1 MNFSDELSKAMSPH
15 GLIEFNLFGMKLFI
29 TDTIVLMWIVMLLIA
44 VFVLIF
50 TRNLRKVPE
59 GKQNVVEMFVEFMQK
74 FANDNIGHYGK
85 HFYQYLGTVILFL
98 VFSNIISIF
107 NIIPIG
113 SILAA
118 LTKNKNF
125 LELAIRPPT
134 RDVNLTVTLALISIL
149 IVLFS
154 SIRFKGFKGWLH
166 YHIEPSPIIL
176 PFKIMDY
183 FVRPLSLSMRLFGN
197 ILGAFIVM
205 ELIYLALPVVFPA
218 AFSIYFDLFDGILQA
233 YVFVFLTALY
243 IAEAIE

>member
-1 MNFSDELSKAMSPH
+1 MNFSEELSKAMSPH
-15 GLIEFNLFGMKLFI
+15 GLIELNLFGMKLFI
-29 TDTIVLMWIVMLLIA
+29 TDTIVLMWFVMLLIA

-50 TRNLRKVPE
+50 TRNLKKVPD
-59 GKQNVVEMFVEFMQK
+59 GRQNVVEMFVEFIQK
-74 FANDNIGHYGK
+74 FADDNIGHHGK
-85 HFYQYLGTVILFL
+85 HFYQYLGTIILFL
-98 VFSNIISIF
+98 IFSNSISIF

-113 SILAA
+113 NILASI
-118 LTKNKNF
+118 TGNESF
-125 LELAIRPPT
+125 LELGIRPPT

-154 SIRFKGFKGWLH
+154 GIRVKGFKGWLH
-166 YHIEPSPIIL
+166 YHIEPVPIIL

-205 ELIYLALPVVFPA
+205 ELLYVAMPLVLPA

-233 YVFVFLTALY
+233 YVFVFLTSLY